1 VEEPG
6 DQVSSV
12 LEQEPMPKFNYV
24 SGSKETSR
32 QNNHMV
38 RKLNL
43 IRENSNLNTVKIH
56 RESSSTGGSV
66 KAQLRQSNK
75 EKLHNMREIKKYLDN
90 IFKDLKEASQQVQVM
105 QANNLRVPIEL
116 SENFNKHVKKTFH
129 RVQLNIF

>member
-1 VEEPG
+1 
-6 DQVSSV
+6 
-12 LEQEPMPKFNYV
+12 
-24 SGSKETSR
+24 
-32 QNNHMV
+32 MV